1 LQNQRY
7 QRAELLY
14 RQSRYDQA
22 IAELRQNLIDEPSD
36 PDSHALLAICLTHFK
51 DFNSAENE
59 AAQAVQFAPDNA
71 FAHYSMAWVLSRRK
85 HWERAEVA
93 IREAL
98 RLAPQNASYFAQLAE
113 IQFNL
118 ERFQDALTSA
128 EQGMAIQPDNA
139 SCRNLRS
146 MALIKLNRKQEAIWT
161 TEGTLQSHPNDAL
174 THANQGWAYLHQKN
188 YRQAMEH
195 FREALRI
202 NPNLEWARQGML
214 TALKAKY
221 FIYRWMLSYLLF
233 MSRLNRRSRWLV
245 VIGIWFSVQVIG
257 RTASLVN
264 LPVSLLIAAYFAFVF
279 LSWTADPIFN
289 LLIYFNRYGKYLLTT
304 NQRQG
309 AMVSLALLIAAP
321 IFLVIG
327 IVISSRSLLFLAAAT
342 ALLLIPTSAV
352 FRLSGGWQRIV
363 MAVVTIFLAIL
374 IVAFAITPGGAPPNA
389 WIPLLVVIAMSTLI
403 ANIIGSIR
411 KRY

>member
-1 LQNQRY
+1 MQNQRY